1 MKYYLENSVARP
13 CFCQLLISSVLCLN
27 NHRKR
32 EGGICSI
39 WGEVRSSFRLDL
51 VIPWTSKIT
60 AISSTNRVNAPSSDS
75 LVATFPWPFFR
86 SILSKGGGGHL
97 PRYCNNSMPHLDI
110 TVNFGYILPNQPAT
124 NLACIMSDKHRFLG
138 KTSAGYSFS
147 SMILYIFLSITV
159 QSGNY
164 RSQ

>member
-75 LVATFPWPFFR
+75 LVATFPWPFLGQ
-86 SILSKGGGGHL
+86 SYLKGGGGL

-110 TVNFGYILPNQPAT
+110 TVNQPAT
-124 NLACIMSDKHRFLG
+124 NLACIMSAKHRFLG